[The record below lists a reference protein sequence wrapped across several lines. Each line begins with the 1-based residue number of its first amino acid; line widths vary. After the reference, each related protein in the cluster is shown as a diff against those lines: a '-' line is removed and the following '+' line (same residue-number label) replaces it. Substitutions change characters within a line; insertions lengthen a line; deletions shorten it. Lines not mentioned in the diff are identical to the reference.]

1 MRKQINY
8 TYFYREEFKMAR
20 DFDNLDTFPKI
31 LRDNA
36 LTFKDK
42 PSIREKEY
50 GVWQV
55 ITWGDF
61 YNKALVLAKG
71 FHSSGL
77 KRGDKLAIIGDNRP
91 NLYISIAAAQI
102 LGAVPVPCYQDSV
115 ADEIQYILD
124 HAEVKIAVVE
134 NQEQV
139 DKLLEI
145 KDRLPILKN
154 IFYADPRGLEQ
165 YNEKEIFSLD
175 VLLNNEQAISLDLDE
190 EINKTSKDDISIMLY
205 TSGTTGRPKGVLLSY
220 NNIISLSS
228 VACEIENT
236 SPDDEVVA
244 YLPMAWVGDNIFCVA
259 QSYIAGFC
267 INCPESRETL
277 TIDMREIGPTY
288 YFAPP
293 RVWEAMLTQLM
304 VRMQDASQVKLW
316 VFNFFMSIAKKW
328 GNLILDKKRV
338 PITARILY
346 GLGYFFIYGPL
357 KNNLGLTRVRM
368 AYTAGEAMGPDT
380 FLFYRSLGINLKV
393 LYGQTEATVF
403 VSLHRDGD
411 VDPNTVGP
419 AFPGVDI
426 KISNGEVFYK
436 GPGVFKGYYKNE
448 EATKETI
455 DKDGWVKT
463 GDAGVIDN
471 NGHLKIIDRAKDVG
485 KLNSG
490 KMFAPKYI
498 ENKLKFCGIIK
509 EAVAFGDNKDYVTCF
524 VNIDLEAVA
533 SWAERNNVAYSGYID
548 LAGQPAIYDL
558 ISKEIDKVNK
568 DLSQDPELYD
578 SQIKRFLILH
588 KELDADDGEL
598 TRTNKV
604 RRSLISDRYGEL
616 VNAFY
621 NNKDHCFI
629 ETEVTFE
636 DGKKGS
642 ISADLK
648 IQDMNVY
655 DLKDKVA

>member
-1 MRKQINY
+1 MK
-8 TYFYREEFKMAR
+8 R
-20 DFDNLDTFPKI
+20 DFVALDTFPKI
-31 LRDNA
+31 LKNNA
-36 LTFKDK
+36 EIFKGR

-50 GVWQV
+50 GIWQTT
-55 ITWGDF
+55 TWDAF
-61 YNKALVLAKG
+61 YNSALLLAEG
-71 FHSSGL
+71 FYDSGL
-77 KRGDKLAIIGDNRP
+77 RRGDKIAIIGDNRP
-91 NLYISIAAAQI
+91 NLYLSIASAQI
-102 LGAVPVPCYQDSV
+102 LGAIPVPCYQDSV
-115 ADEIQYILD
+115 ASEIEYILE
-124 HAEVKIAVVE
+124 HAEAKLAIVE

-145 KDRLPILKN
+145 KEKLPLLKN
-154 IFYADPRGLEQ
+154 IFYDDPRGLEK
-165 YNEKEIFSLD
+165 YDVKEICSLD
-175 VLLNNEQAISLDLDE
+175 VILDKNREMNIDLDK

-220 NNIISLSS
+220 NNIVS
-228 VACEIENT
+228 VTSIACEIEKT
-236 SPDDEVVA
+236 GPDDEVVA

-259 QSYIAGFC
+259 QSYISGFC
-267 INCPESRETL
+267 INCPESRDTL
-277 TIDMREIGPTY
+277 TLDMREIGPTY

-293 RVWEAMLTQLM
+293 RVWEGMLTQLM
-304 VRMQDASQVKLW
+304 VRMQDASKVKLW
-316 VFNFFMSIAKKW
+316 AFNFFMKIAKKW
-328 GNLILDKKRV
+328 GNPILDKKNV
-338 PITARILY
+338 PILARALY
-346 GLGYFFIYGPL
+346 GLGYFLIYGPL

-426 KISNGEVFYK
+426 KIVDGEVFYK
-436 GPGVFKGYYKNE
+436 GSGVFKGYYKNE
-448 EATKETI
+448 DATKETI
-455 DKDGWVKT
+455 DREGWVKT

-490 KMFAPKYI
+490 NMFAPKYI

-509 EAVAFGDNKDYVTCF
+509 EAVAFGDNKDFVTCF
-524 VNIDLEAVA
+524 VNIDLDAVA

-548 LAGQPAIYDL
+548 LAGQSSVYDL
-558 ISKEIDKVNK
+558 IAMEIDKVNR
-568 DLSQDPELYD
+568 DLSQDTELND

-604 RRSLISDRYGEL
+604 RRGLISERYCML
-616 VNAFY
+616 VDAFY
-621 NNKDHCFI
+621 NNKNNCFI

-636 DGKKGS
+636 DGRKGS

-648 IQDMNVY
+648 IKDMNIY
-655 DLKDKVA
+655 DLKDQVA

>member
-1 MRKQINY
+1 M
-8 TYFYREEFKMAR
+8 TR
-20 DFDNLDTFPKI
+20 DFVALDTFPKI

-36 LTFKDK
+36 AIFKGR

-50 GVWQV
+50 GIWQ
-55 ITWGDF
+55 ITTWNNFFDKALLLAEGF
-61 YNKALVLAKG
+61 YN
-71 FHSSGL
+71 SGL
-77 KRGDKLAIIGDNRP
+77 RRGDKIAIIGDNRP
-91 NLYISIAAAQI
+91 NLYLAIASAQI
-102 LGAVPVPCYQDSV
+102 LGAIPVPCYQDSV
-115 ADEIQYILD
+115 ADEIQYILE
-124 HAEVKIAVVE
+124 HAEAKLAVVE

-145 KDRLPILKN
+145 KEKLPLLKN
-154 IFYADPRGLEQ
+154 IFYSDPRGLEK
-165 YNEKEIFSLD
+165 YNEKIVFSLETILKNNKKID
-175 VLLNNEQAISLDLDE
+175 VDLDQ

-220 NNIISLSS
+220 NNIISVTS
-228 VACEIENT
+228 VACEIEKTN
-236 SPDDEVVA
+236 PDDEVVA

-259 QSYIAGFC
+259 QSYISGFC
-267 INCPESRETL
+267 INCPESRDTL
-277 TIDMREIGPTY
+277 TLDMREIGPTY

-293 RVWEAMLTQLM
+293 RVWEGMLTQLM
-304 VRMQDASQVKLW
+304 VRMQDASKVKLW
-316 VFNFFMSIAKKW
+316 VFNFFMKTAKKW
-328 GNLILDKKRV
+328 GNLILDKEKV
-338 PITARILY
+338 PFAARMLY
-346 GLGYFFIYGPL
+346 GLGYFLIYGPL

-419 AFPGVDI
+419 AFPGVNI
-426 KISNGEVFYK
+426 KITDGEVFYK

-455 DKDGWVKT
+455 DKEGWVKT
-463 GDAGVIDN
+463 GDAGVIDS

-490 KMFAPKYI
+490 NMFAPKYI

-509 EAVAFGDNKDYVTCF
+509 EAVAFGDNKDFVTCF
-524 VNIDLEAVA
+524 INIDLEAVA

-548 LAGQPAIYDL
+548 LAGQSTVYNL
-558 ISKEIDKVNK
+558 IASEIDKVNR
-568 DLSQDPELYD
+568 DLSQDTELND

-604 RRSLISDRYGEL
+604 RRGLISERYGML
-616 VNAFY
+616 VDAFY
-621 NNKDHCFI
+621 NKENHCFI

-636 DGKKGS
+636 DGRKGS

-655 DLKDKVA
+655 DLKDQVA

>member
-1 MRKQINY
+1 MK
-8 TYFYREEFKMAR
+8 R
-20 DFDNLDTFPKI
+20 DYNILNTFPKI
-31 LRDNA
+31 LKNNA
-36 LTFKDK
+36 EVFSDR
-42 PSIREKEY
+42 PCIREKEY
-50 GVWQV
+50 GIWQTL
-55 ITWGDF
+55 TWSEF
-61 YNKALVLAKG
+61 YNKAQILALGLKDK
-71 FHSSGL
+71 GL
-77 KRGDKLAIIGDNRP
+77 KRGDKISIIGDNRP
-91 NLYISIAAAQI
+91 ALYITIAAAQL

-115 ADEIQYILD
+115 AEEIKYILE
-124 HAEVKIAVVE
+124 HAEVKIVVVE

-139 DKLLEI
+139 DKVLEI
-145 KDRLPILKN
+145 LNQLPKLN
-154 IFYADPRGLEQ
+154 TIFYDDPRGLEN
-165 YNEKEIFSLD
+165 YKNKEIESIRTI
-175 VLLNNEQAISLDLDE
+175 LNNNENLDFSWLENEIEKTSQE
-190 EINKTSKDDISIMLY
+190 EIAVMLY

-220 NNIISLSS
+220 YNIISVTSIAS
-228 VACEIENT
+228 EVEKIDVSDEII
-236 SPDDEVVA
+236 A

-259 QSYIAGFC
+259 QSYISGFC
-267 INCPESRETL
+267 VNCPESRDTL
-277 TIDMREIGPTY
+277 PIDLREIGPTY

-293 RVWEAMLTQLM
+293 RVWEGMLTQLM
-304 VRMQDASQVKLW
+304 VRMQDAARLKLW
-316 VFNFFMSIAKKW
+316 TFNYFMQVAKKW
-328 GNLILDKKRV
+328 GNDILDKKPV
-338 PITARILY
+338 PFLARFLY
-346 GLGYFFIYGPL
+346 GLGYLLVYGPL

-426 KISNGEVFYK
+426 KIENGEVMYK
-436 GPGVFKGYYKNE
+436 GTGVFKGYYKNE

-455 DKDGWVKT
+455 DSEGWVKT
-463 GDAGVIDN
+463 GDAGVIDKR
-471 NGHLKIIDRAKDVG
+471 GHLKIIDRAKDVG

-509 EAVAFGDNKDYVTCF
+509 EAVAFGDNKDFVTCF
-524 VNIDLEAVA
+524 INIDLEAVA

-548 LAGQPAIYDL
+548 LASQDQVYEL
-558 ISKEIDKVNK
+558 ISKEILKVNK
-568 DLSQDPELYD
+568 DLSKDEELYE

-604 RRSLISDRYGEL
+604 RRGLISERYGKL
-616 VNAFY
+616 VNALY
-621 NNKDHCFI
+621 NKDKTCFI

-636 DGKKGS
+636 DGRKGS

-648 IQDMNVY
+648 IQDMDIY
-655 DLKDKVA
+655 PQESEAA

>member
-1 MRKQINY
+1 MP
-8 TYFYREEFKMAR
+8 R
-20 DFDNLDTFPKI
+20 DYISLDTFPKI

-36 LTFKDK
+36 LIFKGK

-50 GVWQV
+50 GIWQP
-55 ITWGDF
+55 ISWDNF
-61 YNKALVLAKG
+61 FNKALLLADG
-71 FHSSGL
+71 FRKKGL
-77 KRGDKLAIIGDNRP
+77 KRTDKIAIIGDNRP
-91 NLYISIAAAQI
+91 NLYLSIAAAQI

-115 ADEIQYILD
+115 ADEIQYILE
-124 HAEVKIAVVE
+124 HAEVKIAIVE

-145 KDRLPILKN
+145 KNRLPLLN
-154 IFYADPRGLEQ
+154 SIFYDDPRGLEK
-165 YNEKEIFSLD
+165 YNEKEVSSLA
-175 VLLNNEQAISLDLDE
+175 VILNNKESTNINLDE
-190 EINKTSKDDISIMLY
+190 EINKTSKDDIAIMLY

-220 NNIISLSS
+220 YNIISVTS
-228 VACEIENT
+228 VACELEKTTFN
-236 SPDDEVVA
+236 DEVVA

-259 QSYIAGFC
+259 QSYISGFC
-267 INCPESRETL
+267 INCPESRDTL

-293 RVWEAMLTQLM
+293 RVWEGMLTQLM
-304 VRMQDASQVKLW
+304 VRMQDAAKIKLW
-316 VFNFFMSIAKKW
+316 IFNYFMKIAKKW
-328 GNLILDKKRV
+328 GNAILDNKNV
-338 PITARILY
+338 PITSRLLY
-346 GLGYFFIYGPL
+346 GLGYFLVYGPL

-419 AFPGVDI
+419 VFPGVDI
-426 KISNGEVFYK
+426 KIEDGEVFYK

-448 EATKETI
+448 AATKETI
-455 DKDGWVKT
+455 DAKGWVKT
-463 GDAGVIDN
+463 GDAGVIDS

-490 KMFAPKYI
+490 KMFAPKYL

-509 EAVAFGDNKDYVTCF
+509 EAVAFGNNKDFVTCF

-533 SWAERNNVAYSGYID
+533 SWAERNNIAYSGYID
-548 LAGQPAIYDL
+548 LAAQPVIYDL

-604 RRSLISDRYGEL
+604 RRSLISDRYGKL
-616 VNAFY
+616 VKALY
-621 NNKDHCFI
+621 NNEEHCFI

-636 DGKKGS
+636 DGRKGS

-648 IQDMNVY
+648 IQDMDVY

>member
-1 MRKQINY
+1 M
-8 TYFYREEFKMAR
+8 TR
-20 DFDNLDTFPKI
+20 DFVALDTFPKI

-36 LTFKDK
+36 AIFKGR

-50 GVWQV
+50 GIWQ
-55 ITWGDF
+55 ITTWNNFFDKALLLAEGF
-61 YNKALVLAKG
+61 YN
-71 FHSSGL
+71 SGL
-77 KRGDKLAIIGDNRP
+77 RRGDKIAIIGDNRP
-91 NLYISIAAAQI
+91 NLYLAIASAQI
-102 LGAVPVPCYQDSV
+102 LGAIPVPCYQDSV
-115 ADEIQYILD
+115 ADEIQYILE
-124 HAEVKIAVVE
+124 HAEAKLAVVE

-145 KDRLPILKN
+145 KEKLPLLKN
-154 IFYADPRGLEQ
+154 IFYSDPRGLEK
-165 YNEKEIFSLD
+165 YNEKIVFSLETILKNNKKID
-175 VLLNNEQAISLDLDE
+175 VDLDQ

-220 NNIISLSS
+220 NNIISVTS
-228 VACEIENT
+228 VACEIEKTN
-236 SPDDEVVA
+236 PDDEVVA

-259 QSYIAGFC
+259 QSYISGFC
-267 INCPESRETL
+267 INCPESRDTL
-277 TIDMREIGPTY
+277 TLDMREIGPTY

-293 RVWEAMLTQLM
+293 RVWEGMLTQLM
-304 VRMQDASQVKLW
+304 VRMQDASKVKLW
-316 VFNFFMSIAKKW
+316 VFNFFMKTAKKW
-328 GNLILDKKRV
+328 GNLILDKEKV
-338 PITARILY
+338 PFAARMLY
-346 GLGYFFIYGPL
+346 GLGYFLIYGPL

-426 KISNGEVFYK
+426 KITDGEVFYK

-455 DKDGWVKT
+455 DKEGWVKT
-463 GDAGVIDN
+463 GDAGVIDI

-490 KMFAPKYI
+490 NMFAPKYI

-509 EAVAFGDNKDYVTCF
+509 EAVAFGDNKDFVTCF
-524 VNIDLEAVA
+524 INIDLEAVA

-548 LAGQPAIYDL
+548 LAGQSTVYNL
-558 ISKEIDKVNK
+558 IASEIDKVNR
-568 DLSQDPELYD
+568 DLSQDTELND

-604 RRSLISDRYGEL
+604 RRGLISERYGML
-616 VNAFY
+616 VDAFY
-621 NNKDHCFI
+621 NKENHCFI

-636 DGKKGS
+636 DGRKGS

-655 DLKDKVA
+655 DLKDQVA